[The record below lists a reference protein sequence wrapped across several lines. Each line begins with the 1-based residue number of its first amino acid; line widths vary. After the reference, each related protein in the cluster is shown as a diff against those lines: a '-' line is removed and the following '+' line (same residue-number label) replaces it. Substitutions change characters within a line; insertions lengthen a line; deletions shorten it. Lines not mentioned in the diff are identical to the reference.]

1 MKAVLEG
8 RFARVL
14 SSWKDLPMKLLLMAG
29 AIVLALSAAAPRACA
44 QGGTSPHAT
53 GSQRGVMQLQPG
65 QMPATKLIGAA
76 VYNSENA
83 EIGTIKDLILEQDGH
98 ISAVVL
104 SVGGF
109 LGVGEKDITVPMS
122 ELTMGGSGRA
132 TLNMTKDQLAQVPTF
147 EYSRNTWRSGP
158 VTGPAGSSATGASGS
173 STTGI
178 SGAGSGDKAGENA
191 GSIGAGGS
199 PAGPPKQ

>member
-1 MKAVLEG
+1 
-8 RFARVL
+8 
-14 SSWKDLPMKLLLMAG
+14 MKLLLMAG

-147 EYSRNTWRSGP
+147 DYSRNTWRSGP

-173 STTGI
+173 STTGT
-178 SGAGSGDKAGENA
+178 SGSATGSGDKAGENA

-199 PAGPPKQ
+199 PAGNGGPPKQ